1 MKGGYGGLGL
11 KVEPTAAEA
20 GTPLKGDDA
29 EAARPALWSLIK
41 PTPQVYKASSGGA
54 HADVTGWVIGASMSV
69 SSVATGSL
77 ANATQG
83 TIASGVKSLP
93 TSKYIAVGL
102 PSEDKALASLA
113 KAAGVKISAKAGL
126 EGYALSVTADSI
138 LVIANS
144 AAGAFFG
151 VQSVLQLA
159 QQPSAVPACRVDDW
173 PDFPIRGA
181 YMYGG
186 PRIQSSSCSEILEWN
201 KKLVDWMSSRKMNFG
216 VVVNQGFYGE
226 VPGLEADKTL
236 AAKMRKMLQELQAY
250 MVVRTS
256 SNPLSASVWN
266 ERRNKLADCCAY
278 RRDMCCSCQR
288 LRLVVAADL
297 SISTPQLLK
306 ANGFAI

>member
-1 MKGGYGGLGL
+1 VKGGYGGLGL

-41 PTPQVYKASSGGA
+41 PTPQVYKASGGA
-54 HADVTGWVIGASMSV
+54 HADVTGWVIGASISV

-113 KAAGVKISAKAGL
+113 KAAGVEISAKAGL

-144 AAGAFFG
+144 AAGVFFG

-159 QQPSAVPACRVDDW
+159 QQPSAVPVCRVDDW

-256 SNPLSASVWN
+256 RTHCLPPCGTN
-266 ERRNKLADCCAY
+266 ERTN
-278 RRDMCCSCQR
+278 
-288 LRLVVAADL
+288 
-297 SISTPQLLK
+297 
-306 ANGFAI
+306 